1 MTSSE
6 LHRADA
12 SVAVIIVNWNGG
24 ELLAR
29 CLRALEAQTVRPK
42 RIFVVDNASRDG
54 SCDRIAKD
62 FPNVTLMRLDKNTGF
77 AAGNNIAARQASDCD
92 WIAPL
97 NPDAFAEP
105 RWLEALIQ
113 AADKHPEYASFGS
126 RMLMADTPELLDG
139 VGDIYHVSGL
149 VWREG
154 HGVPASGAHLE
165 EREIFSPCGAAAMY
179 KRPAFVEADG
189 FDEDY
194 FCYVEDVDLGFRL
207 RLLGHRCLYVPESVV
222 LHKGS
227 ALTGKRSD
235 FSIYYGHRNL
245 VWTYVKNFPGIW
257 FWIYLPLHMAMNLAA
272 LLWFSVSG
280 HAKPI
285 WSAKIDALRGI
296 PKAWRKRS
304 AIQQRARVRF
314 TDVKKLMATG
324 LRSYMNRR
332 RKLR

>member
-1 MTSSE
+1 VANE
-6 LHRADA
+6 QRPDHA

-24 ELLAR
+24 ELIVR
-29 CLRALEAQTVRPK
+29 CLRALAAQTMQPK
-42 RIFVVDNASRDG
+42 RIFVVDNASSDD
-54 SCDRIAKD
+54 SCDRIAAD
-62 FPNVTLMRLDKNTGF
+62 FPNVTLIRLATNTGF

-92 WIAPL
+92 WIALL

-105 RWLEALIQ
+105 KWMEALVR
-113 AADKHPEYASFGS
+113 AAENHPEYAFFGS
-126 RMLMADTPELLDG
+126 RMLMADMPELLDG

-154 HGVPASGAHLE
+154 HGAQATGKYLE

-179 KRPAFVEADG
+179 KKTAFIEADG

-245 VWTYVKNFPGIW
+245 VWTFVKNFPSIW
-257 FWIYLPLHMAMNLAA
+257 FWIYLPLHVAMNFAA

-280 HAKPI
+280 NVKPI
-285 WSAKIDALRGI
+285 WSAKIDALRGLS
-296 PKAWRKRS
+296 KAWGKRS
-304 AIQQRARVRF
+304 TIQRRARVRF
-314 TDVKKLMATG
+314 AGLKTLMASG
-324 LRSYMNRR
+324 LRSFLGRHH
-332 RKLR
+332 